1 MALTP
6 EEILRTCRRWA
17 VVGVSAK
24 PERDSHRV
32 ANFLK
37 ERGYEVYPVNPRLDS
52 WEGQPAYPDL
62 ASIPGPVDVVDLFR
76 RPDDVPVHVDEAIEM
91 GAKVVWMQLGISH
104 AEAAARAE
112 KAGLTVIQNRCP
124 VIETRRLWPEDD
136 GPRF

>member
-1 MALTP
+1 MSLTT

-24 PERDSHRV
+24 PDRDSHRV
-32 ANFLK
+32 ATFLK
-37 ERGYEVYPVNPRLDS
+37 ERGYEVVPVNPRLEL
-52 WEGQPAYPDL
+52 WEGETAYPDL

-76 RPDDVPVHVDEAIEM
+76 RPEDVPAHVDEAIAK
-91 GAKVVWMQLGISH
+91 GARVIWMQLGITH

-112 KAGLTVIQNRCP
+112 RAGVSVIQDRCP
-124 VIETRRLWPEDD
+124 VVETRRLWPAGD